1 MIYHTVGT
9 FRERH
14 PDWTFVRHE
23 DLSREPVPGFESLFA
38 TLGVEIDDGIRRAI
52 AGHSGEG
59 NPTELREKH
68 DVRLD
73 SAREHRVVAAAAR
86 ARARSSGSATG
97 VADVAPAFY
106 SDEDW

>member
-9 FRERH
+9 FRDRH

-38 TLGVEIDDGIRRAI
+38 TLGVEIDDGIRRDDRRR
-52 AGHSGEG
+52 
-59 NPTELREKH
+59 T
-68 DVRLD
+68 
-73 SAREHRVVAAAAR
+73 AAR
-86 ARARSSGSATG
+86 ATRRSCASGTTCGSTAPRASSRGGGGSSPTEIERIRTG

-106 SDEDW
+106 SEEDW

>member
-1 MIYHTVGT
+1 M
-9 FRERH
+9 
-14 PDWTFVRHE
+14 
-23 DLSREPVPGFESLFA
+23 PGFESLFA

-52 AGHSGEG
+52 EGHSGEG

-73 SAREHRVVAAAAR
+73 SARERRVAGGGGSSPT
-86 ARARSSGSATG
+86 RSSGSATG

>member
-1 MIYHTVGT
+1 MA
-9 FRERH
+9 
-14 PDWTFVRHE
+14 
-23 DLSREPVPGFESLFA
+23 GFEALFA
-38 TLGVEIDDGIRRAI
+38 TLGVEIDDGVRRAI
-52 AGHSGEG
+52 AGYSAEG

-73 SAREHRVVAAAAR
+73 SAASIQSWRRRLAPEEVERIR
-86 ARARSSGSATG
+86 AG